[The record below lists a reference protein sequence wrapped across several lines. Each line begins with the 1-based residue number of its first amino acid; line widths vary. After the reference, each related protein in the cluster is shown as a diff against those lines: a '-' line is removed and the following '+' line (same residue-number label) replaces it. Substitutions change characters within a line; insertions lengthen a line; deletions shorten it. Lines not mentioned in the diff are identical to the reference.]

1 MLVMTKFQITYKTK
15 EQSKE
20 ESLQETL
27 KRKPA
32 DRLILFLEMSAFY
45 LNLYPPKKP
54 EPDNNFHIY
63 PNE

>member
-1 MLVMTKFQITYKTK
+1 MNKIQITYNAK

-20 ESLQETL
+20 ESLLHTL
-27 KRKPA
+27 KWKPA
-32 DRLILFLEMSAFY
+32 DRLTLFLEMSEFY

-54 EPDNNFHIY
+54 ETDNNFHIY

>member
-1 MLVMTKFQITYKTK
+1 MADTHITYNTK

-20 ESLQETL
+20 ESLLQAI

-32 DRLILFLEMSAFY
+32 DRLKLFLEMSEFY
-45 LNLYPPKKP
+45 LNLYPTGKS
-54 EPDNNFHIY
+54 EPDNNFQIY

>member
-1 MLVMTKFQITYKTK
+1 MTDIRITYKTK

-54 EPDNNFHIY
+54 ESDNNFHIY

>member
-1 MLVMTKFQITYKTK
+1 MLIMKDIRITYKTK

-32 DRLILFLEMSAFY
+32 DRLILFLEMSELY
-45 LNLYPPKKP
+45 LNLYPPQKP